1 MAKAA
6 LEAMNGFN
14 LYGDKGANWSV
25 VYVDVVC
32 KKTASFSSFI
42 GSVFFR
48 MHIIG
53 IERHS
58 IHFYHENLHPK

>member
-25 VYVDVVC
+25 VYVDVVR
-32 KKTASFSSFI
+32 TTGVFSIYAWF
-42 GSVFFR
+42 
-48 MHIIG
+48 
-53 IERHS
+53 
-58 IHFYHENLHPK
+58 